1 MRLDGPAYG
10 QLSRALGDAVRLE
23 EFDRL
28 ARRLGWERSEV
39 VGDGATLNE
48 TVHAFIEHA
57 EAQDAVAAL
66 VAEAKTLVPSNRL
79 LQDVVYDALVGPA
92 RHVRPTRRAHEDVQ
106 TGIVE
111 AVLAAIDDRDE
122 LRSMLVEVDARA
134 AAYWDE
140 SRTTA
145 DNLRHCVAAAASDGW
160 LLPLVIEASSRAPRD
175 PCLREL
181 EARLAPLAAPEVDPE
196 SWRPALQLCRLTGGF
211 FMIDRKPLRASMER
225 MIPAD
230 GNRVLVVRGAPRS
243 GMSHSL
249 RLIYHMREVCSFE
262 IAEIDLEE
270 ASRRVGPRKSLT
282 PRDLASEVVRAL
294 DYDDVEVP
302 EKPPDKQ
309 WSAWSIDFKDGFEER
324 AQRDDRPM
332 TFLVLDAFHKV
343 RLTQPSLDLVSRLS
357 KSIGMVLPN
366 LRLVLVGFTQ
376 DLPVG
381 LRQARLLDETG
392 ALTEQHLMEF
402 FAKAFK
408 ESRVDIDPAEIAR
421 KTSEV
426 LGRRKTAAPGWLDEM
441 ADRVAREL
449 PGV

>member
-57 EAQDAVAAL
+57 EAQDAVASL
-66 VAEAKTLVPSNRL
+66 VAEAKTLIPSNRL

-92 RHVRPTRRAHEDVQ
+92 RHVRATRRADEDVQ

-122 LRSMLVEVDARA
+122 LRSRLVEVDARA

-145 DNLRHCVAAAASDGW
+145 DNLRHCVAAAATDGW
-160 LLPLVIEASSRAPRD
+160 LLALVIEASSRAPRD

-249 RLIYHMREVCSFE
+249 RLIYHMREVCSFG

-309 WSAWSIDFKDGFEER
+309 WSAWSIDFRDGFEER

-426 LGRRKTAAPGWLDEM
+426 LGRRKTATPGWLDEM